1 MATLSSIITP
11 SNITTATNTQTLT
24 NKTLT
29 GAAMNGT
36 VGATTPS
43 TVAATTL
50 SANTTNDVYGLKVN
64 AADSRL
70 RILGHLSGFG
80 GALID
85 AVNTAESAH
94 VPLLITSNNLTI
106 RDEATDV
113 ASFSSTGLAVTGTL
127 SATGTINAAQNVLIG
142 SAAPAADTTT
152 LLTFQGS
159 NLQRN
164 WRLGVNVAAGEVTL
178 TPSTANGGTTYTT
191 PVLTV
196 TTAGLAV
203 TGALSATGG
212 ISAIGTIGALTMAS
226 NSTNATT
233 KEAKVVVKHYT
244 NAEED
249 FLVFYPFSSATLNDI
264 YYGGGSTAQ
273 NSATGHYFAAS
284 ANNTT
289 TSGTI
294 VASIT
299 STGLSLASGLKL
311 TVLGSTADTSI
322 DSKGAILAGSNGGA
336 PLVIGVSGGDYP
348 SSGYNFATTLTS
360 GSYNY
365 RNTDSTSRIEYYNGG
380 FRFYGAAS
388 GTIGSAI
395 TYALR
400 GELNSSGLA
409 VTGTLSSTG
418 AMKSGTTGTNGHLQL
433 ARSSDGATITN
444 FVTDGTNGIIN
455 SVLDTIFQ
463 ANTTERMRIT
473 SAGNV
478 LIGTATAPTIA
489 GVPSG
494 SSVVRAGAGNW
505 TWSVQST
512 SAGTNRGLAV
522 NYSASSPNDTTS
534 EMIFCYDSTGTQ
546 RFGVRSNGGI
556 ANYQANDANLSDER
570 VKKDITPSDS
580 YLAKMCAIEVV
591 KFKYKDQTHDDY
603 NLGVI
608 AQQVEAVAPEFV
620 DADGFNPLRNDEI
633 PLKAIYQTDLS
644 YGILK
649 AVQELAE
656 ENKALRK
663 RIEILESLS

>member
-113 ASFSSTGLAVTGTL
+113 ASFSSTGLAVTG
-127 SATGTINAAQNVLIG
+127 A
-142 SAAPAADTTT
+142 
-152 LLTFQGS
+152 
-159 NLQRN
+159 
-164 WRLGVNVAAGEVTL
+164 
-178 TPSTANGGTTYTT
+178 
-191 PVLTV
+191 
-196 TTAGLAV
+196 
-203 TGALSATGG
+203 
-212 ISAIGTIGALTMAS
+212 
-226 NSTNATT
+226 
-233 KEAKVVVKHYT
+233 
-244 NAEED
+244 
-249 FLVFYPFSSATLNDI
+249 
-264 YYGGGSTAQ
+264 
-273 NSATGHYFAAS
+273 
-284 ANNTT
+284 
-289 TSGTI
+289 
-294 VASIT
+294 
-299 STGLSLASGLKL
+299 
-311 TVLGSTADTSI
+311 
-322 DSKGAILAGSNGGA
+322 
-336 PLVIGVSGGDYP
+336 
-348 SSGYNFATTLTS
+348 
-360 GSYNY
+360 
-365 RNTDSTSRIEYYNGG
+365 
-380 FRFYGAAS
+380 
-388 GTIGSAI
+388 
-395 TYALR
+395 
-400 GELNSSGLA
+400 
-409 VTGTLSSTG
+409 LSSTG

-463 ANTTERMRIT
+463 GNTTERMRIT
-473 SAGNV
+473 SAGDLGIGTASPASKLHVSGAGADIRLTDTQVANATWRILAQTFNTTKLFRIFDESNALDRLVINSSGDV
-478 LIGTATAPTIA
+478 LIGTTTAPSIA

-512 SAGTNRGLAV
+512 SASSNRGLV
-522 NYSASSPNDTTS
+522 VSYSAAAPNDTGN
-534 EMIFCYDSTGTQ
+534 EMLFCYDSGAT
-546 RFGVRSNGGI
+546 RFAVRSNGGI
-556 ANYQANDANLSDER
+556 ANYQANDVNLSDER
-570 VKKDITPSDS
+570 VKTAIIPVES
-580 YLAKMCAIEVV
+580 YLDKMCAIEVV

-620 DADGFNPLRNDEI
+620 DADGFDPSRTDEV

-656 ENKALRK
+656 ENKALRA
-663 RIEILESLS
+663 RVFALESN